1 MKKQVSFKDEIVQAL
16 MSLIY
21 IIGYGW
27 VIYMF
32 WNELMPHIFSLP
44 VINYQQGILI
54 AASVDILCF
63 NLKRVFK

>member
-32 WNELMPHIFSLP
+32 WNELMPHIFSSPLIDYP
-44 VINYQQGILI
+44 QGILI
-54 AASVDILCF
+54 AAIVDIFCLS
-63 NLKRVFK
+63 LK